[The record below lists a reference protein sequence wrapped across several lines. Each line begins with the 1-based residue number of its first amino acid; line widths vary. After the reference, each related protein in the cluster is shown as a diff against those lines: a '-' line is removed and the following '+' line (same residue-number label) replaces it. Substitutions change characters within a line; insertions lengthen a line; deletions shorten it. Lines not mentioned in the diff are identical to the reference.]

1 LQISSDFCNIDLVRR
16 EKTISSPA
24 VPRAGSLVLDL
35 LSTLRRGSMPVRA
48 LVEAGELFGI
58 GGNSVR
64 VALARL
70 LARGLVE
77 RDERGRYRLGF
88 AAGAIEQQV
97 TSWRR
102 LGEKTRVWGGGWIAA
117 FAAPGGD
124 RVRESG
130 RRSARALRFLGFRPL
145 APSLSVRPDNL
156 VGGVAHARATLSGLG
171 LGSGVLVASLQE
183 LDPATDGKARGLW
196 DSRALER
203 GYQDAREALRRSA
216 ERFARLDAREAMV
229 ESFLCGGRVIRQLAL
244 DPLLP
249 EEICPSADR
258 SALLDEMRRYD
269 RIGRA
274 AWAEFLD
281 QHGVRH
287 SRGAQDLRMTD
298 AAATL
303 AVAGGWS

>member
-1 LQISSDFCNIDLVRR
+1 
-16 EKTISSPA
+16 
-24 VPRAGSLVLDL
+24 
-35 LSTLRRGSMPVRA
+35 MPVRA

-58 GGNSVR
+58 GSNNVR

-77 RDERGRYRLGF
+77 RDERGRYRLGS

-102 LGEKTRVWGGGWIAA
+102 LAQKTRAWGGGWVAA

-124 RVRESG
+124 RG
-130 RRSARALRFLGFRPL
+130 ARALRFLGFRSL
-145 APSLSVRPDNL
+145 APGLSVRPDNL
-156 VGGVAHARATLSGLG
+156 VGGVPHARATLAGLG
-171 LGSGVLVASLQE
+171 LGPGVLVASLQE
-183 LDPATDGKARGLW
+183 LDPAAERKARGLW
-196 DSRALER
+196 DCRALET
-203 GYQDAREALRRSA
+203 GYRNAREALRRSA
-216 ERFARLDAREAMV
+216 ERLAWLDAKEAMV